1 MSSRIC
7 FRPSMMLIGEELELV
22 KDQSLI
28 VADGT
33 IEAIGEPDWSC
44 RQVELRD
51 ILLAP
56 MFIDAHTHVG
66 DTGAKELC
74 TGLPL
79 EQAVI
84 PPHGL
89 KHRFLASLDTAT
101 HIAMMRHGLL
111 EMLSNGIIACA
122 DFREQGLSGVRN
134 LRRAAEGLPIRV
146 RILGRM
152 DEKLQGEA
160 LYAEASALLEEVDGL
175 GVRDACCYDS
185 SILARLTKEYA
196 GTKIFAVHVSEDRQS
211 EITCFEQNKRSQT
224 QMALDWGAQ
233 ILVHLVHASDEDLRL
248 AVRNGVFGVSCPRS
262 NSILGDGLPR
272 LSVWEQVGLPFGLGS
287 DNVMLSSPDMLRE
300 MDYASRITRGMSE
313 EPTAI
318 NSLTLLKA
326 ATITGARALRLDHE
340 LGSLSQGKEAS
351 FIAFNLNSLNLTYI
365 NDPIS
370 ALVHRA
376 LVADIA
382 GIYIRGE
389 LWKQSF

>member
-1 MSSRIC
+1 
-7 FRPSMMLIGEELELV
+7 
-22 KDQSLI
+22 
-28 VADGT
+28 
-33 IEAIGEPDWSC
+33 
-44 RQVELRD
+44 
-51 ILLAP
+51 
-56 MFIDAHTHVG
+56 
-66 DTGAKELC
+66 
-74 TGLPL
+74 
-79 EQAVI
+79 
-84 PPHGL
+84 
-89 KHRFLASLDTAT
+89 
-101 HIAMMRHGLL
+101 
-111 EMLSNGIIACA
+111 
-122 DFREQGLSGVRN
+122 
-134 LRRAAEGLPIRV
+134 
-146 RILGRM
+146 M

-160 LYAEASALLEEVDGL
+160 LYAEASALLEEADGL

-196 GTKIFAVHVSEDRQS
+196 DKKIFAVHVSEDRQS

-376 LVADIA
+376 SVADIA

>member
-1 MSSRIC
+1 MASRIC
-7 FRPSMMLIGEELELV
+7 FRPSMMLVGEELQPV

-28 VADGT
+28 VTDGR
-33 IEAIGEPDWSC
+33 IEAIGEPDWNC
-44 RQVELRD
+44 RQVELKGA
-51 ILLAP
+51 LLVP

-89 KHRFLASLDTAT
+89 KHRFLASLDTDA

-122 DFREQGLSGVRN
+122 DFREQGLTGVRN
-134 LRRAAEGLPIRV
+134 LRRAAEDLPIRV
-146 RILGRM
+146 RVLGRM

-160 LYAEASALLEEVDGL
+160 LYAEASELLEEADGL
-175 GVRDACCYDS
+175 GVRDACCYDA
-185 SILARLTKEYA
+185 SILARLTRAYRH
-196 GTKIFAVHVSEDRQS
+196 KIFAAHVSEDRHSETVCFQQS
-211 EITCFEQNKRSQT
+211 QQSQT
-224 QMALDWGAQ
+224 QRALEWGAQ
-233 ILVHLVHASDEDLRL
+233 ILVHLVHASDEDLQL
-248 AVRNGVFGVSCPRS
+248 AARSGVFGVSCPRS
-262 NSILGDGLPR
+262 NSLLGDGLPR
-272 LSVWEQVGLPFGLGS
+272 LSVWERVGLPFGLGS

-300 MDYASRITRGMSE
+300 MDYASRMTRGMTE

-318 NSLTLLKA
+318 SSLTLLKA
-326 ATITGARALRLDHE
+326 ATITGARALQLDQE
-340 LGSLSQGKEAS
+340 LGSLSPGKEAS
-351 FIAFNLNSLNLTYI
+351 FIAFDLNSLNLTYI
-365 NDPIS
+365 HDPIS

-376 LVADIA
+376 STADIA